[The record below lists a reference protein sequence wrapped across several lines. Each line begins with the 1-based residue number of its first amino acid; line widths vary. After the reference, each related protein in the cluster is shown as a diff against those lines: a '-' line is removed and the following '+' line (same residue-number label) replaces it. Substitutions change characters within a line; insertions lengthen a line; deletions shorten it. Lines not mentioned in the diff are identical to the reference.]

1 MPSGGRDWRG
11 DWQPPGAGSPPDSS
25 EGAWPCDTLI
35 SDSRPPDSKR
45 INFCCWSLPVC
56 ASLLWPQ
63 DRREHRPQSPSSS
76 LAPGPPGAEVH
87 LRDPQTHRLG
97 TGCKINLISVAG
109 KQAPLPRAL
118 LRLGTRPRLRCVVC
132 GDPHVAPCR
141 PGPPEPRPREAGPPA
156 LPRPRLQVPGWRQP

>member
-76 LAPGPPGAEVH
+76 LAPGPPQGRGAPAGPPNPPTGDRLQNQPY
-87 LRDPQTHRLG
+87 LR
-97 TGCKINLISVAG
+97 SG
-109 KQAPLPRAL
+109 KASTAS
-118 LRLGTRPRLRCVVC
+118 
-132 GDPHVAPCR
+132 
-141 PGPPEPRPREAGPPA
+141 PGPPEVRDEAKAAVCGVWGSPRGPLPPRAPPTPTQGGGPPA